1 LRPGTTQDGQGRL
14 TRRGTGILSPDART
28 VPARRQRHPPA
39 WNVPGR
45 KKKPPDARIVL
56 LHSPA

>member
-45 KKKPPDARIVL
+45 KKKSPDARTVL